1 MRGAWGERPQESA
14 GQVDVDLKV
23 GVFLP
28 HELKCQSGVTALGVR
43 VFLRR
48 ATASEK
54 DVIVVAASRQLVKRH
69 TILGK
74 AALDESEV
82 GRGELLPSR
91 IAGVFY
97 EAFNYFGRWSQAM
110 TGVFARI
117 LTNPVRPRVPRSVA

>member
-1 MRGAWGERPQESA
+1 M
-14 GQVDVDLKV
+14 
-23 GVFLP
+23 
-28 HELKCQSGVTALGVR
+28 TALGVR

-54 DVIVVAASRQLVKRH
+54 DAIVVAESRQLVKRH

-82 GRGELLPSR
+82 GRGELLPTR

-97 EAFNYFGRWSQAM
+97 AAFNYFGRWSQAM

-117 LTNPVRPRVPRSVA
+117 LTNPVRPMVPRLSLDPVDLVASQHSSIRLLDELHPCG